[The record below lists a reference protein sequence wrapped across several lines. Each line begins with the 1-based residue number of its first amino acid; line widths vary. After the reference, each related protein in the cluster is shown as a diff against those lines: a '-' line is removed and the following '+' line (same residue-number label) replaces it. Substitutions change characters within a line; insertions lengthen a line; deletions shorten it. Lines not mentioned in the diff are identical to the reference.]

1 MRAITY
7 MAKIVDKRWGRE
19 IWFANNEEKDYCG
32 KILEIDPDN
41 QLSLHF
47 HMIKE
52 EHLYNMKGD
61 CQITW
66 LTQKGEEFN
75 LELQEGE
82 SFHIKPGVV
91 HRFSTKGGCTL
102 LEAST
107 FHRDSDSYRVSR

>member
-1 MRAITY
+1 MRA

-91 HRFSTKGGCTL
+91 HRFSTQGGCTL

-107 FHRDSDSYRVSR
+107 FHRDSYSYRVAE

>member
-1 MRAITY
+1 M
-7 MAKIVDKRWGRE
+7 V
-19 IWFANNEEKDYCG
+19 
-32 KILEIDPDN
+32 
-41 QLSLHF
+41 
-47 HMIKE
+47 KE

-82 SFHIKPGVV
+82 SFDIKPGVV

-107 FHRDSDSYRVSR
+107 FHRDSDSYRVAE

>member
-1 MRAITY
+1 MKAEVKT
-7 MAKIVDKRWGRE
+7 VDKRWGRE

-61 CQITW
+61 CRITF
-66 LTQKGEEFN
+66 LTQTGSEIK
-75 LELQEGE
+75 LDLSEGQ
-82 SFHIKPGVV
+82 SFHIQPGVV
-91 HRFSTKGGCTL
+91 HRFSTENGCTL

-107 FHRDSDSYRVSR
+107 FHRDNDSYRVKE

>member
-61 CQITW
+61 CRITF
-66 LTQKGEEFN
+66 LTQTGSEIK
-75 LELQEGE
+75 LDLSEGQ

-107 FHRDSDSYRVSR
+107 FHRDNDSYRVAR